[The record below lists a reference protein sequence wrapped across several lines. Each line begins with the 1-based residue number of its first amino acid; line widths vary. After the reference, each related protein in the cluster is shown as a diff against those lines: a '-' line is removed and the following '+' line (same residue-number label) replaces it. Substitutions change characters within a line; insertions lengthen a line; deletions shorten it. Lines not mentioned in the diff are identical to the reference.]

1 MDVRKRY
8 QQEVDHFVEVMEN
21 PEQRQMADS
30 WFRGDTV
37 DAWRHRRMYAALDP
51 LLEAY
56 PASSWLTVGD
66 GRFGTDAHYILERGH
81 HAVASNIT
89 DSLLQ
94 TAQERGFI
102 KEFRRENAEA
112 MSLPDGAFDFVLCK
126 ESYHHFPR
134 PMLALYEMLRV
145 AKDGVVL
152 IEPNDAP
159 SLGSMTFIVKQLIKE
174 AMHRLGLRRRLR
186 TADTSLVTPH
196 GDAWEEVGNYVY
208 AISEREI
215 EKVVLGM
222 GYPACA
228 FRGLNDYYEPG
239 VEFEPATP
247 QSALFRKVQE
257 HIATADRHSRK
268 GLSRYYHGM
277 LVAVIVKHPMSPRTM
292 ELLRDA
298 GYFVKPT
305 PPNPYEHRT
314 ATTA

>member
-1 MDVRKRY
+1 MDVFKRY

-21 PEQRQMADS
+21 PEQRTIAES
-30 WFRGDTV
+30 WFRSDSV
-37 DAWRHRRMYAALDP
+37 DAWRHRRMYASLDP

-56 PASSWLTVGD
+56 PASTWLTVGD
-66 GRFGTDAHYILERGH
+66 GRYGNDAHYILERGH

-89 DSLLQ
+89 DSLLKV
-94 TAQERGFI
+94 AHERGFI
-102 KEFRRENAEA
+102 KEFLRENAEA
-112 MSLPDGAFDFVLCK
+112 MSLPNGAFDFVLCK

-145 AKDGVVL
+145 AREGVIL

-159 SLGSMTFIVKQLIKE
+159 SLGSMQFIAKQLIKA
-174 AMHRLGLRRRLR
+174 AMHRLGLRPQLR
-186 TADTSLVTPH
+186 TADTSLVRPY
-196 GDAWEEVGNYVY
+196 GDSWEEVGNYVY
-208 AISEREI
+208 SISEREI

-228 FRGLNDYYEPG
+228 FKGLNDYYEKG

-257 HIATADRHSRK
+257 RIATADKHSRK
-268 GLSRYYHGM
+268 GLSRYYPGM
-277 LVAVIVKHPMSPRTM
+277 IAAVILKNPMSTRSV
-292 ELLRDA
+292 ELLRA
-298 GYFVKPT
+298 SGYFVKPT
-305 PPNPYEHRT
+305 QPNPYEGKT